1 MEKNMITIDDNG
13 TIAVSK
19 HVRMRDFEI
28 ARLFGVLIQTVKA
41 NVKTLLK
48 SGIVTTDLTDG
59 GVLDGNH
66 IVPDYHGLDMITA
79 LSFRIQSP
87 QAEMFRKWVME
98 KMVEKNTP
106 VHPQVF
112 ISMNDKSRSRFLN

>member
-1 MEKNMITIDDNG
+1 MITIDDNG